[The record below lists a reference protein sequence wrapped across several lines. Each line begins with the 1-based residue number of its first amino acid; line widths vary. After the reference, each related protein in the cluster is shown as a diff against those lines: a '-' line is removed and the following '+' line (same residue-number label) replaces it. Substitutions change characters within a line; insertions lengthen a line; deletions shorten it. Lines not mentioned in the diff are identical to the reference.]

1 MKKFLINL
9 ITFFSLYK
17 IFLSNICKENQFYN
31 QTTHSCQNCDDNSK
45 YLISCMC
52 KNNKT
57 IFEFNND
64 TKTYNCTKT
73 LNKGEFATDDHLS
86 YVKYE
91 YHSDDSLMEY
101 DSSTDE
107 VKCNPKDSVTYEPSA
122 NDVFG
127 NKFDRIMCIPNT
139 ISDSTKL
146 IRRLD
151 EEDCI
156 KNTSNTNTNRRLDG
170 ESSSDETNNNISYW
184 QNIANLC
191 TLNFFE
197 DCDSIK
203 AALENENTKSSVPN
217 LFPSIET
224 SKNAEE
230 YIKDE
235 SVLNYE
241 VSYKPEHS
249 NIYINHLEFYVAV
262 FYSNGIFKEM
272 AKLEDKFIFCSNSY
286 NAASNFSMF
295 GNDVQIDCNINLNEL
310 YKKEELLYY
319 EIFLKNALRDEK
331 NFQLISIPV
340 LVDNIKFENEN
351 QNETDMK
358 NWVLGNRMFLIKQS
372 GNKYIYAQRIKLV
385 VELKNERKN
394 HKIYRPYFE
403 IYYSNSTELTSPVYV
418 SFISEYKVD
427 IKNFMK
433 ACLAFLIVCI
443 IIVLI
448 IVVFRMIVWVQLNP
462 RELTP
467 ESFSKTFILT
477 LLMKICKWW
486 GLFSFWYC
494 FICCAYWYFFFKLAN
509 RIYLLMPPQEQYKKY
524 YRKFDIMFGI
534 GFGTYM
540 IFMILRIY
548 FQVSFDIFFIDWEH
562 EKELFKN
569 NSGDEATTSKYRK
582 YRGAW
587 RLIHVANQFN
597 ALQKQRLTSLFF
609 AFCWH
614 IILYYKAHWDN
625 RELQTPGTGLVYY
638 GRMNYILRLFIS
650 TCIIFSALII
660 QYVVVRLLQNWI
672 PLKKQEFIDLCFVS
686 NISVFIL
693 DEKLHGFYIHGHN
706 PSNKADV
713 NLNELLNYLNNAEN
727 IINPELDN
735 NDNDIKSYV
744 MYISYPMRTIY
755 DGLFYI
761 QNEALLAQN
770 QGIDIQKFIK
780 ERKLGAIFKYL
791 PEIEEKNFN
800 MLSSYMNNQL
810 RNKMDNVFKNKNVYI
825 REKTFLQNILE
836 LPANNTQINI
846 TNAEEIILYKDEGL
860 KFDDVFFSGME
871 WEWMM
876 MDMFIY
882 QFWTRIL
889 HNCEIGILLTYVC
902 DYFLYYIR
910 AYLGEK
916 NVSKKSV
923 IDERFF
929 S

>member
-1 MKKFLINL
+1 MKNLLINL

-17 IFLSNICKENQFYN
+17 FYITFDCPVNSIPTNDSTGCICEK
-31 QTTHSCQNCDDNSK
+31 K
-45 YLISCMC
+45 YIY
-52 KNNKT
+52 
-57 IFEFNND
+57 EFNSTSN
-64 TKTYNCTKT
+64 KFECTHELGK
-73 LNKGEFATDDHLS
+73 KEFETDDHLDFIQ
-86 YVKYE
+86 YE
-91 YHSDDSLMEY
+91 SNSNEDSIMDY
-101 DSSTDE
+101 DSTTDE
-107 VKCNPKDSVTYEPSA
+107 IICFEQTKNGVNITYEPA
-122 NDVFG
+122 TNDVFG
-127 NKFDRIMCIPNT
+127 NKFERITCIPNVT
-139 ISDSTKL
+139 INNSNISK
-146 IRRLD
+146 RRLQESVQD
-151 EEDCI
+151 II
-156 KNTSNTNTNRRLDG
+156 KKCN
-170 ESSSDETNNNISYW
+170 ESSDIVSCQNLANKCSYLFFDKDPDNICEFINDNY
-184 QNIANLC
+184 
-191 TLNFFE
+191 
-197 DCDSIK
+197 
-203 AALENENTKSSVPN
+203 ENSVVPK
-217 LFPSIET
+217 LFPQG
-224 SKNAEE
+224 NPEE
-230 YIKDE
+230 YIKGGSTEPIDGF
-235 SVLNYE
+235 E
-241 VSYKPEHS
+241 VTYDQRYQ
-249 NIYINHLEFYVAV
+249 NLYVNQLELYVAI
-262 FYSNGIFKEM
+262 YYENGTFIDM
-272 AKLEDKFIFCSNSY
+272 SKLEDKFIFCSNSY

-295 GNDVQIDCNINLNEL
+295 GNDVLIDCQIDLNEL
-310 YKKEELLYY
+310 KSKENYFY
-319 EIFLKNALRDEK
+319 EIFLNNELPSDE
-331 NFQLISIPV
+331 NIDLIQIPI
-340 LVDNIKFENEN
+340 LVDNFKIGDKI

-358 NWVLGNRMFLIKQS
+358 NWTLINRMFL
-372 GNKYIYAQRIKLV
+372 NNNNWYAQRIKFV
-385 VELKNERKN
+385 VELINQNNK
-394 HKIYRPYFE
+394 HYIYRPYFE
-403 IYYSNSTELTSPVYV
+403 IYYEKRGTENVAYV
-418 SFISEYKVD
+418 SFISEYKTD

-443 IIVLI
+443 ILVLVIVI
-448 IVVFRMIVWVQLNP
+448 FRMIVWVQLNP
-462 RELTP
+462 KELTP
-467 ESFSKTFILT
+467 ESFSKSFLLT

-494 FICCAYWYFFFKLAN
+494 FILCAYWYFFFKLAN
-509 RIYLLMPPQEQYKKY
+509 RIYLLMPPLEEYKKY

-534 GFGTYM
+534 GFGMYM

-548 FQVSFDIFFIDWEH
+548 FQVNFDIYFIDWEH

-625 RELQTPGTGLVYY
+625 RELQTPGVGLVYY
-638 GRMNYILRLFIS
+638 GRVNYILRLFIS

-660 QYVVVRLLQNWI
+660 QYVIVRLLQNWI

-706 PSNKADV
+706 PANKADV

-735 NDNDIKSYV
+735 NDNDVKSYV

-770 QGIDIQKFIK
+770 QGMDLQKFIK
-780 ERKLGAIFKYL
+780 ERKLGSIFKYL

-889 HNCEIGILLTYVC
+889 HNCEIGILLTYIC

>member
-1 MKKFLINL
+1 MKNLLINL

-17 IFLSNICKENQFYN
+17 FYITIVCPENSTTTKDSTGCICDK
-31 QTTHSCQNCDDNSK
+31 K
-45 YLISCMC
+45 YIY
-52 KNNKT
+52 
-57 IFEFNND
+57 EFNSTSNKFECSHKLE
-64 TKTYNCTKT
+64 KT
-73 LNKGEFATDDHLS
+73 EFETDDHLDFT
-86 YVKYE
+86 KYE
-91 YHSDDSLMEY
+91 YNSDDDSIMNY
-101 DSSTDE
+101 DSSADE
-107 VKCNPKDSVTYEPSA
+107 IKCESKTKHNATVTYEPA
-122 NDVFG
+122 TNDVFG
-127 NKFDRIMCIPNT
+127 NKFERITCIPNVT
-139 ISDSTKL
+139 INNSNIPT
-146 IRRLD
+146 RRLQESNEDIKIKCIDNSDIVSCQNLANKCSYLFFGND
-151 EEDCI
+151 EESICDFI
-156 KNTSNTNTNRRLDG
+156 KKNYD
-170 ESSSDETNNNISYW
+170 NN
-184 QNIANLC
+184 A
-191 TLNFFE
+191 
-197 DCDSIK
+197 
-203 AALENENTKSSVPN
+203 VPK
-217 LFPSIET
+217 LFPTGS
-224 SKNAEE
+224 AEE
-230 YIKDE
+230 YLKGENIV
-235 SVLNYE
+235 SFE
-241 VSYKPEHS
+241 VTFDQRYQ
-249 NIYINHLEFYVAV
+249 NLYVNQLELYVAI
-262 FYSNGIFKEM
+262 YYENGIFKDM
-272 AKLEDKFIFCSNSY
+272 VKLEDKFIFCSNSY

-295 GNDVQIDCNINLNEL
+295 GNDVLIDCQINL
-310 YKKEELLYY
+310 EELDNKEKLYY
-319 EIFLKNALRDEK
+319 EIFLNNKLPGDE
-331 NFQLISIPV
+331 NIELISIPI
-340 LVDNIKFENEN
+340 LVDNFKIGDKI

-358 NWVLGNRMFLIKQS
+358 NWILINRMFL
-372 GNKYIYAQRIKLV
+372 NNNNWYAQRIKFV
-385 VELKNERKN
+385 VELINENKKHN
-394 HKIYRPYFE
+394 IYRPYFE
-403 IYYSNSTELTSPVYV
+403 IYYQKKIQGENVVYV
-418 SFISEYKVD
+418 SFISEYKTD

-443 IIVLI
+443 ILVLI
-448 IVVFRMIVWVQLNP
+448 IVIFRMIVWVQLNP
-462 RELTP
+462 KELTP
-467 ESFSKTFILT
+467 ESFSKSFLLT

-494 FICCAYWYFFFKLAN
+494 FLLCAYWYFFFKLAN
-509 RIYLLMPPQEQYKKY
+509 RIYLLMPPLEEYKKY

-534 GFGTYM
+534 GFGMYM

-548 FQVSFDIFFIDWEH
+548 FQVNFDIYFIDWEH

-625 RELQTPGTGLVYY
+625 RELQTPGLGLVYY
-638 GRMNYILRLFIS
+638 GRVNYILRLFIS

-660 QYVVVRLLQNWI
+660 QYVIVRLLQNWI

-706 PSNKADV
+706 PANKADV
-713 NLNELLNYLNNAEN
+713 NLNELLNYLNNAEY

-735 NDNDIKSYV
+735 NDNDVKSYV

-770 QGIDIQKFIK
+770 QGMDLQKFIK
-780 ERKLGAIFKYL
+780 ERKLGSIFKYL

>member
-1 MKKFLINL
+1 MKKLLINI

-17 IFLSNICKENQFYN
+17 IFLSYKCEANQFFNQTTNNCQKCPDNSTNTSDFLSCICKEQ
-31 QTTHSCQNCDDNSK
+31 
-45 YLISCMC
+45 YLY
-52 KNNKT
+52 
-57 IFEFNND
+57 EFNSS
-64 TKTYNCTKT
+64 T
-73 LNKGEFATDDHLS
+73 NKYECSNKIEYPNFATDDHLS
-86 YVKYE
+86 YVEFDGSNSSYIKYDANN
-91 YHSDDSLMEY
+91 SKIICLDQGI
-101 DSSTDE
+101 
-107 VKCNPKDSVTYEPSA
+107 VTYDWA
-122 NDVFG
+122 TNDVFG
-127 NKFDRIMCIPNT
+127 NPFEYVTCIPNKT
-139 ISDSTKL
+139 L
-146 IRRLD
+146 
-151 EEDCI
+151 
-156 KNTSNTNTNRRLDG
+156 NTNSSRRLDG
-170 ESSSDETNNNISYW
+170 ESSSDDINNTIISW
-184 QNIANLC
+184 QNKANLC
-191 TLNFFE
+191 TLSYFE
-197 DCDSIK
+197 DSNCAEIINELQNNKDNLLVPKLFPTIVNNINAENYIK
-203 AALENENTKSSVPN
+203 NEN
-217 LFPSIET
+217 
-224 SKNAEE
+224 
-230 YIKDE
+230 
-235 SVLNYE
+235 VLSHE

-249 NIYINHLEFYVAV
+249 NIYINQLEFYVAV

-295 GNDVQIDCNINLNEL
+295 GNDVLIDCFIDL
-310 YKKEELLYY
+310 EELCENEEQFYY
-319 EIFLKNALRDEK
+319 EIFLKNALKNED

-340 LVDNIKFENEN
+340 LVDNYQFNNKN
-351 QNETDMK
+351 QNESDMN
-358 NWVLGNRMFLIKQS
+358 NWFLGNRMFLFRKIS
-372 GNKYIYAQRIKLV
+372 GNECIYAQRIKLV
-385 VELKNERKN
+385 VELKNDRKN

-403 IYYSNSTELTSPVYV
+403 IFYASSDLSKVYV

-443 IIVLI
+443 IIVLA
-448 IVVFRMIVWVQLNP
+448 IVIFRMIVWVQLNP

-486 GLFSFWYC
+486 GIFSFWYC

-534 GFGTYM
+534 GFGMYM

-614 IILYYKAHWDN
+614 IILYYKAHWDS
-625 RELQTPGTGLVYY
+625 RELQTPGVGLVYY

-660 QYVVVRLLQNWI
+660 QYVVIRLLQNWI

-693 DEKLHGFYIHGHN
+693 DEKLHGFYIHGQN

-727 IINPELDN
+727 VINPELDN

-770 QGIDIQKFIK
+770 QGIDLQKFIK

-810 RNKMDNVFKNKNVYI
+810 RNKMDNVFKNRNVYI
-825 REKTFLQNILE
+825 REKTFLQNVLE
-836 LPANNTQINI
+836 LPANNTQINL

-889 HNCEIGILLTYVC
+889 HNCEIGILLTYIC

-910 AYLGEK
+910 AYFGEK

>member
-1 MKKFLINL
+1 MKNLLINL

-17 IFLSNICKENQFYN
+17 FYITIVCPENSTTTKDSTGCICDK
-31 QTTHSCQNCDDNSK
+31 K
-45 YLISCMC
+45 YIY
-52 KNNKT
+52 
-57 IFEFNND
+57 EFNSTSNKFECSHKLE
-64 TKTYNCTKT
+64 KT
-73 LNKGEFATDDHLS
+73 EFETDDHLDFT
-86 YVKYE
+86 KYE
-91 YHSDDSLMEY
+91 YNSDDDSIMNY
-101 DSSTDE
+101 DSSADE
-107 VKCNPKDSVTYEPSA
+107 IKCESKTKNNATVTYEPA
-122 NDVFG
+122 TNDVFG
-127 NKFDRIMCIPNT
+127 NKFQRITCIPNVT
-139 ISDSTKL
+139 INNSNIPT
-146 IRRLD
+146 RRLQESND
-151 EEDCI
+151 LDYTKDRCI
-156 KNTSNTNTNRRLDG
+156 NN
-170 ESSSDETNNNISYW
+170 SDIVSCQYL
-184 QNIANLC
+184 ANLC
-191 TLNFFE
+191 TYSFYDSSNTICQFIK
-197 DCDSIK
+197 DSI
-203 AALENENTKSSVPN
+203 NNISVPK
-217 LFPSIET
+217 LFPIESSEYET
-224 SKNAEE
+224 AEE
-230 YIKDE
+230 YIKGKNDDNI
-235 SVLNYE
+235 VKFE
-241 VSYKPEHS
+241 VTYDQRYQ
-249 NIYINHLEFYVAV
+249 NLYINKLDLYVAI
-262 FYSNGIFKEM
+262 YNENGIFQDM
-272 AKLEDKFIFCSNSY
+272 VKLEDKFIFCSNSY

-295 GNDVQIDCNINLNEL
+295 GNDVLIDCQINL
-310 YKKEELLYY
+310 EELGNNENFFY
-319 EIFLKNALRDEK
+319 EIFLNNSLPNQIND
-331 NFQLISIPV
+331 LISIPI
-340 LVDNIKFENEN
+340 LVDNHLYEGKF
-351 QNETDMK
+351 QNESDMEK
-358 NWVLGNRMFLIKQS
+358 WQLINRMFLYHAE
-372 GNKYIYAQRIKLV
+372 NNEVWYAQRIKFV
-385 VELKNERKN
+385 VELINEKKE
-394 HKIYRPYFE
+394 HYIYRPYFE
-403 IYYSNSTELTSPVYV
+403 IYYQKRGTENVAYV
-418 SFISEYKVD
+418 SFISEYKTD

-443 IIVLI
+443 ILVLI
-448 IVVFRMIVWVQLNP
+448 IVIFRMIVWVQLNP
-462 RELTP
+462 KELTP
-467 ESFSKTFILT
+467 ESFSKSFLLT

-494 FICCAYWYFFFKLAN
+494 FLLCAYWYFFFKLAN
-509 RIYLLMPPQEQYKKY
+509 RIYLLMPPLEEYKKY

-534 GFGTYM
+534 GFGMYM

-548 FQVSFDIFFIDWEH
+548 FQVNFDIYFIDWEH

-625 RELQTPGTGLVYY
+625 RELQTPGLGLVYY
-638 GRMNYILRLFIS
+638 GRVNYILRLFIS

-660 QYVVVRLLQNWI
+660 QYVIVRLLQNWI

-693 DEKLHGFYIHGHN
+693 DEKLHGFYIHGQN
-706 PSNKADV
+706 PANKADV

-735 NDNDIKSYV
+735 NDNDVKSYV

-770 QGIDIQKFIK
+770 QGMDLQKFIK
-780 ERKLGAIFKYL
+780 ERKLGSIFKYL

>member
-1 MKKFLINL
+1 MKNLLINL

-17 IFLSNICKENQFYN
+17 FYITFDCPVNSIPTNDSTGCICEK
-31 QTTHSCQNCDDNSK
+31 K
-45 YLISCMC
+45 YIY
-52 KNNKT
+52 
-57 IFEFNND
+57 EFNSTSN
-64 TKTYNCTKT
+64 KFECTHELGK
-73 LNKGEFATDDHLS
+73 KEFETDDHLDFIQ
-86 YVKYE
+86 YE
-91 YHSDDSLMEY
+91 SNSNEDSIMDY
-101 DSSTDE
+101 DSTTDE
-107 VKCNPKDSVTYEPSA
+107 IICFEQTKNGVNITYEPA
-122 NDVFG
+122 TNDVFG
-127 NKFDRIMCIPNT
+127 NKFERITCIPNVT
-139 ISDSTKL
+139 INNSNISK
-146 IRRLD
+146 RRLQESVQD
-151 EEDCI
+151 II
-156 KNTSNTNTNRRLDG
+156 KKCN
-170 ESSSDETNNNISYW
+170 ESSDIVSCQNLANKCSYLFFDKDPDNICEFINDNY
-184 QNIANLC
+184 
-191 TLNFFE
+191 
-197 DCDSIK
+197 
-203 AALENENTKSSVPN
+203 ENSVVPK
-217 LFPSIET
+217 LFPQG
-224 SKNAEE
+224 NPEE
-230 YIKDE
+230 YIKGGSTEPIDGF
-235 SVLNYE
+235 E
-241 VSYKPEHS
+241 VTYDQRYQ
-249 NIYINHLEFYVAV
+249 NLYVNQLELYVAI
-262 FYSNGIFKEM
+262 YYENGTFIDM
-272 AKLEDKFIFCSNSY
+272 SKLEDKFIFCSNSY

-295 GNDVQIDCNINLNEL
+295 GNDVLIDCQIDLNEL
-310 YKKEELLYY
+310 KSKENYFY
-319 EIFLKNALRDEK
+319 EIFLNNKLPSDENK
-331 NFQLISIPV
+331 VLIQIPI
-340 LVDNIKFENEN
+340 LVDNYLFDGKF
-351 QNETDMK
+351 QNESNME
-358 NWVLGNRMFLIKQS
+358 NWTLINRMFLCH
-372 GNKYIYAQRIKLV
+372 GDWYAQRIKFV
-385 VELKNERKN
+385 VELINQNNKHN
-394 HKIYRPYFE
+394 IYRPYFE
-403 IYYSNSTELTSPVYV
+403 IYYSNVTNDAVYV
-418 SFISEYKVD
+418 SFISEYKTD

-443 IIVLI
+443 ILVLVIVI
-448 IVVFRMIVWVQLNP
+448 FRMIVWVQLNP
-462 RELTP
+462 KELTP
-467 ESFSKTFILT
+467 ESFSKSFLLT

-494 FICCAYWYFFFKLAN
+494 FILCAYWYFFFKLAN
-509 RIYLLMPPQEQYKKY
+509 RIYLLMPPLEEYKKY

-534 GFGTYM
+534 GFGMYM

-548 FQVSFDIFFIDWEH
+548 FQVNFDIYFIDWEH

-625 RELQTPGTGLVYY
+625 RELQTPGVGLVYY
-638 GRMNYILRLFIS
+638 GRVNYILRLFIS

-660 QYVVVRLLQNWI
+660 QYVIVRLLQNWI

-706 PSNKADV
+706 PANKADV

-735 NDNDIKSYV
+735 NDNDVKSYV

-770 QGIDIQKFIK
+770 QGMDLQKFIK
-780 ERKLGAIFKYL
+780 ERKLGSIFKYL

-889 HNCEIGILLTYVC
+889 HNCEIGILLTYIC